1 MNQNRPL
8 VYQPEAISFY
18 IAANDQE
25 LLRQVH
31 SYMHNSGIVGVA
43 DTAGRLHY
51 VVDGSRGTP
60 YAARRILDRADRC
73 HEENDSRLHKIESQL
88 PEAIDRVLDENGIR
102 HELKGR
108 AYLQFILYLAVL
120 DERKLKPLSKTLYPE
135 VAKHF
140 KARTSQIE
148 RDIRYAFS
156 SVGKRGSWPPEL
168 SSGNTARITY
178 LCVEVQRE
186 LRRRQEELQGS

>member
-1 MNQNRPL
+1 MNQQRPL

-18 IAANDQE
+18 IAASDQE
-25 LLRQVH
+25 LLRQVR
-31 SYMHNSGIVGVA
+31 SFMQNSGIVGVA

-60 YAARRILDRADRC
+60 YAARRILDRANRC
-73 HEENDSRLHKIESQL
+73 HEENDSRMHQIESQL

-108 AYLQFILYLAVL
+108 AYLQYILYQAAL
-120 DERKLKPLSKTLYPE
+120 DERKLKPLGKTLYPE

-156 SVGKRGSWPPEL
+156 SAGKRGSWPSEL

-178 LCVEVQRE
+178 LCVEVQHE
-186 LRRRQEELQGS
+186 LRRLQGQQR